1 MPRQAASPAKDARG
15 GDGGHEVEDPVHLDG
30 SVCFRGS
37 LATFLPAAPGPRA
50 PRGGGRELDA
60 QYARACARSVCAIRW
75 EMNFLRL
82 VLLLGGLVVCQAD
95 GAPLKVGAHRFDFT
109 HEGEVIEVF
118 TYRPPTYR
126 DGPLLVIFHGVAR
139 NAEDYRNFAITL
151 AERFRALVVAPRF
164 DKDRF
169 PLERYQRGGLVDK
182 AGRVQPPER
191 WTYAAVPRLVERI
204 RADEGRPALPY
215 YLIGH
220 SAGGQFLVRL
230 AAFLPTEAR
239 RIVAANPGSHLFPTR
254 ERDFGY
260 GFGALPAELASDE
273 VLRRYLAA
281 PLTLYLGTGDTL
293 VESNLDQSPAAMLQ
307 GGNRLERGRAC
318 FAFAAELARARGWTF
333 GWRKVETPGI
343 GHDAAEMFA
352 APEVAEAIFG
362 R

>member
-1 MPRQAASPAKDARG
+1 MHP
-15 GDGGHEVEDPVHLDG
+15 
-30 SVCFRGS
+30 FRI
-37 LATFLPAAPGPRA
+37 L
-50 PRGGGRELDA
+50 
-60 QYARACARSVCAIRW
+60 
-75 EMNFLRL
+75 M
-82 VLLLGGLVVCQAD
+82 LLGLLAVCRSDA
-95 GAPLKVGAHRFDFT
+95 APLKVGAHRSEFT
-109 HEGEVIEVF
+109 QEGEVIEVF

-126 DGPLLVIFHGVAR
+126 DGPLFVIFHGAAR

-164 DKDRF
+164 DKERF
-169 PLERYQRGGLVDK
+169 PPERYQRGGLVNQEGK
-182 AGRVQPPER
+182 VQPPER
-191 WTYAAVPRLVERI
+191 WTYVAVPQLVARI
-204 RADEGRPALPY
+204 RADEGRPQLPY

-230 AAFLPTEAR
+230 AAFLPTEAA
-239 RIVAANPGSHLFPTR
+239 RIVAANPGSLLFPTR

-260 GFGALPAELASDE
+260 GFGALPPELGSDD
-273 VLRRYLAA
+273 VVRRYLAA

-318 FAFAAELARARGWTF
+318 FAFAAELARSRGWTF

-343 GHDAAEMFA
+343 GHDAAEIFA
-352 APEVAEAIFG
+352 APEVADAIFG